1 MDLLRYK
8 IFELEMPFS
17 FGFWRQFLCVA
28 KVILE
33 LRSANLCL
41 LSAVIKCHPTQLKEI
56 PSYSS
61 TIRMANI
68 HILYYCLFKICKYGS

>member
-1 MDLLRYK
+1 MGLLRYK
-8 IFELEMPFS
+8 ICELEMPFS

-33 LRSANLCL
+33 LRSANLL
-41 LSAVIKCHPTQLKEI
+41 LSAGIKCHPTQLKEI

-68 HILYYCLFKICKYGS
+68 HIFLLLCFQNL